1 MIASKTT
8 ANNNNKNNKKI
19 VVDIDVSNCKIIAFK
34 PEIQTLMP
42 NDDVGKNLFWNT
54 VEIERLDKR
63 VMGELKGNGLKTAQE
78 IVNKYGS
85 MNTTGIYGSIEI
97 DENDFVPSVNN
108 NDTI

>member
-1 MIASKTT
+1 ML
-8 ANNNNKNNKKI
+8 

-63 VMGELKGNGLKTAQE
+63 AMGELKGNGLKKAQE

-85 MNTTGIYGSIEI
+85 ITTTGIYGSIEI
-97 DENDFVPSVNN
+97 EENDFIPFEKE
-108 NDTI
+108 D

>member
-1 MIASKTT
+1 MIAHT
-8 ANNNNKNNKKI
+8 NNKNKKI
-19 VVDIDVSNCKIIAFK
+19 LVVDIDVSNCKIIAFK

-63 VMGELKGNGLKTAQE
+63 VMGELKGEGLKKAQA

-85 MNTTGIYGSIEI
+85 ITTTGIYGSIEI
-97 DENDFVPSVNN
+97 DENDFIPVEKEVQEL
-108 NDTI
+108 